1 MRLICFTFK
10 RASLYKIIR
19 INLCT
24 GSLIGT
30 VNRSEA
36 SKMGAVVMGYYRMQG
51 DEI

>member
-1 MRLICFTFK
+1 MRLVRSIFQ
-10 RASLYKIIR
+10 RASLSKNIR
-19 INLCT
+19 KNLCI